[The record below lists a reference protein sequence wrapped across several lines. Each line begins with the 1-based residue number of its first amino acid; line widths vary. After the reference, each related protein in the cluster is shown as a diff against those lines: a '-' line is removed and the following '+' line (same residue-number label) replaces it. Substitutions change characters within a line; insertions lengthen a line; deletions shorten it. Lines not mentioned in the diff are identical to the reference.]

1 MKAYSL
7 LSILLICFTQTA
19 CDIKLPEQ
27 VQAGDVQLFPDYESV
42 TIPVNIAPLNFRLP
56 SADMEGITLLKSPN
70 KELKVKADK
79 GVFNIPVSDWKDLL
93 HDAKGKEIQA
103 SIFFK
108 EDTNGWKRKDFL
120 IYISAD
126 SIDSYLTYRRI
137 FPGYRMWNE
146 MGIYQRCVE
155 NFVEKPVLTN
165 QYTNNSCMNCHSFCR
180 QNGEKWL
187 FHQRA
192 YYNGT
197 YLVENDQIK
206 KITLEKDGQASAF
219 VYPYWHP
226 SGKYVVFSTNETHQD
241 FHYADPNRIE
251 VYDESSDI
259 VIYDLEKERAYSVPW
274 LASSKYFETF
284 PTFTPDGKSLIYC
297 SADSVTMPDQYR
309 NVKYNLLKVS
319 FQPETGEIGNQID
332 TLYNSRKE
340 GRSIKFPRVSP
351 DGKYLLYTIS
361 DYGNF
366 SIWHKDADLR
376 LLHLDTFETDSLTT
390 INSSDVESYHSWS
403 SNGHWIV
410 FSSRCLDGLFTR
422 PFIAHI
428 NAEGK
433 VSKPFLLPQQSPDY
447 YGNSLFSF
455 NIPEF
460 SKTPIRMSQKE
471 LVHAS
476 KETEAQVIKLV
487 YTQD

>member
-1 MKAYSL
+1 MKFYPL
-7 LSILLICFTQTA
+7 ISILLVSLLQTA
-19 CDIKLPEQ
+19 CDPKIPEH
-27 VQAGDVQLFPDYESV
+27 VQPGNIQLFPDYEAV

-56 SADMEGITLLKSPN
+56 SSDMEGITLLKTPN
-70 KELKVKADK
+70 KELKVKARK
-79 GVFNIPVSDWKDLL
+79 GVFNMPISDWKELL
-93 HDAKGKEIQA
+93 NDAQGRKIEVSVYFSEG
-103 SIFFK
+103 
-108 EDTNGWKRKDFL
+108 TNNWKRKDFP
-120 IYISAD
+120 IYVSSD

-165 QYTNNSCMNCHSFCR
+165 QYTNNSCMNCHSFCQ
-180 QNGEKWL
+180 QNGDIWS

-197 YLVENDQIK
+197 YLIEKDQIQ
-206 KITLEKDGQASAF
+206 KITLVKEGQPAAF

-226 SGKYVVFSTNETHQD
+226 SGRYIAFSTNETHQD
-241 FHYADPNRIE
+241 FHFSDPNRIE

-259 VIYDLEKERAYSVPW
+259 VIYDQEKAIAYSVPW
-274 LASSKYFETF
+274 LSSSKHFETF

-297 SADSVTMPDQYR
+297 SADSVAMPDQYR

-319 FQPETGEIGNQID
+319 FNPENGEIGNQID
-332 TLYNSRKE
+332 TLYNARKE
-340 GRSIKFPRVSP
+340 GRSIKFPRISP

-376 LLHLDTFETDSLTT
+376 LLHLATSETDSLASV
-390 INSSDVESYHSWS
+390 NSADVESYHSWS
-403 SNGHWIV
+403 SNSHWIV
-410 FSSRCLDGLFTR
+410 FSSRRLDGLFTR
-422 PFIAHI
+422 PFIAYI
-428 NAEGK
+428 DSTGNVG
-433 VSKPFLLPQQSPDY
+433 KPFLLPQESPNY
-447 YGNSLFSF
+447 YDNSLFSF

-460 SKTPIRMSQKE
+460 SKTPIRLSQEE

-476 KETEAQVIKLV
+476 KEMEAKVIQLV
-487 YTQD
+487 CPQE

>member
-27 VQAGDVQLFPDYESV
+27 VQAGDVQLFPNYESV
-42 TIPVNIAPLNFRLP
+42 TIPINIAPLNFRLP

-108 EDTNGWKRKDFL
+108 EETNSWKRKEFP
-120 IYISAD
+120 IYISTD

-165 QYTNNSCMNCHSFCR
+165 QYTNNSCMNCHSFCQ

-226 SGKYVVFSTNETHQD
+226 SGKYVAFSTNETHQD

-274 LASSKYFETF
+274 LASSKHFETF

-297 SADSVTMPDQYR
+297 SADSVTMPDQYK

-332 TLYNSRKE
+332 TLYNARKE

-366 SIWHKDADLR
+366 SIWHKDADLY
-376 LLHLDTFETDSLTT
+376 LMDLSTGDTKPLSAA
-390 INSSDVESYHSWS
+390 NSDNVESYHSWS
-403 SNGHWIV
+403 SNGKWFV
-410 FSSRCLDGLFTR
+410 FGSRREDGLYAR
-422 PFIAHI
+422 LYISHLDEQG
-428 NAEGK
+428 NA
-433 VSKPFLLPQQSPDY
+433 SKPFLLPQEDPYFYHGFMQSY
-447 YGNSLFSF
+447 S
-455 NIPEF
+455 IPEF
-460 SKTPIRMSQKE
+460 VKGEVKDRMRE
-471 LVHAS
+471 LAIIA
-476 KETEAQVIKLV
+476 KDDPGIQLTFRE
-487 YTQD
+487 

>member
-1 MKAYSL
+1 
-7 LSILLICFTQTA
+7 
-19 CDIKLPEQ
+19 
-27 VQAGDVQLFPDYESV
+27 
-42 TIPVNIAPLNFRLP
+42 
-56 SADMEGITLLKSPN
+56 
-70 KELKVKADK
+70 
-79 GVFNIPVSDWKDLL
+79 
-93 HDAKGKEIQA
+93 
-103 SIFFK
+103 
-108 EDTNGWKRKDFL
+108 
-120 IYISAD
+120 
-126 SIDSYLTYRRI
+126 
-137 FPGYRMWNE
+137 
-146 MGIYQRCVE
+146 
-155 NFVEKPVLTN
+155 
-165 QYTNNSCMNCHSFCR
+165 MNCHSFC
-180 QNGEKWL
+180 QHNGEKWL

-197 YLVENDQIK
+197 YLIENDQIK

-274 LASSKYFETF
+274 LASSKHFETF
-284 PTFTPDGKSLIYC
+284 PTFTSDEKSLIYC

-332 TLYNSRKE
+332 TLYNARKE

-361 DYGNF
+361 DHGNF

-410 FSSRCLDGLFTR
+410 FSSRRLDGLFTR

-428 NAEGK
+428 DAAGK